1 MQINKQHIFILLIIT
16 MMIVSSCSISKR
28 TPSRYHTL
36 TERAQ
41 VTLTLDQHQYH
52 MSSQVRIWRN
62 ELAVVAVQP
71 MLGIEMVRMEATPDS
86 VWIFDKMN
94 RKYVALSYSDIQQ
107 TLNTHISYKT
117 IQNFLTHQTTK
128 SKEPIQLQ
136 LTSGKHQLK
145 LSCTF
150 SNREH
155 NTLQSPTRTKT
166 NKYKRV
172 TLREILPI

>member
-1 MQINKQHIFILLIIT
+1 MQIRRLLIPVLLIIIT
-16 MMIVSSCSISKR
+16 IVISSCATSR
-28 TPSRYHTL
+28 RATSRYETL

-41 VTLTLDQHQYH
+41 VTLTLDQHRH
-52 MSSQVRIWRN
+52 SMSSQVRIWRN

-86 VWIFDKMN
+86 VWLFDKMN

-107 TLNTHISYKT
+107 TLNTRISYKT
-117 IQNFLTHQTTK
+117 IQDFLTHQTTK

-136 LTSGKHQLK
+136 FTSGKHQLK